1 MAQHLAAIRGVRKL
15 ACNPVTG
22 SITVEYAPEL
32 QLNALLGELQEAGKR
47 VVAENIAGAGGM
59 VGGSRV
65 AKAPPNGYQFVIG
78 NVGTFAQS
86 QWLYKAPL
94 YNAISDFAPVAL
106 LTDEALVLL
115 ARNDFPA
122 DNLQQFISYANANQ
136 GKLQYSSSGAG
147 GSNHLACMLLNSTI
161 GIEAT
166 HVPYRNVVQ
175 ALQEVMAGRMDYDC
189 VSLPLALPQIAGKTV
204 KPIAILSKNRSSNL
218 PDLPSAHEQ
227 GLTKFDLP
235 SWYALFLPAKTPQPI
250 IQMTAP
256 RSQRGAAP
264 MAMWICK
271 KGMLADAGRLKTD
284 HLQGANKWASAT
296 FA

>member
-1 MAQHLAAIRGVRKL
+1 MDRRYSWAQHLAAIRGVRKL

-136 GKLQYSSSGAG
+136 GSCG
-147 GSNHLACMLLNSTI
+147 T
-161 GIEAT
+161 
-166 HVPYRNVVQ
+166 
-175 ALQEVMAGRMDYDC
+175 
-189 VSLPLALPQIAGKTV
+189 
-204 KPIAILSKNRSSNL
+204 
-218 PDLPSAHEQ
+218 AH
-227 GLTKFDLP
+227 
-235 SWYALFLPAKTPQPI
+235 PAP
-250 IQMTAP
+250 
-256 RSQRGAAP
+256 AAP
-264 MAMWICK
+264 ITLHACCSIPQSVSKLRMSLIATSCK
-271 KGMLADAGRLKTD
+271 HCRK
-284 HLQGANKWASAT
+284 
-296 FA
+296 